1 MRTIEKLEALLAKI
15 QARAAEP
22 RVRKPP
28 QRQPPRTIST
38 TMPFEISAAVV
49 TPKEA
54 PVVEPIAIEPPP
66 EPILVQQDFDEPVV
80 EHLPEPAVE
89 RASGE
94 FEVAAPVRTTDIEIA
109 EPAIAEEE
117 MPLELEELGPADD
130 LEPGETVVEASSM
143 PPAVALEAVPEET
156 REERISEPPA
166 SGRELVAAPY
176 ESARMPVAAPATPD
190 PNALELEEAHE
201 PPQSSRNLKVAPSVP
216 STSDVV
222 ELEPMPVVAPIVEHE
237 EEAPVTVAPRTEP
250 PAPPRR
256 PISEPAPRAERPS
269 EPPTLAF
276 AKIASEP
283 PPRVASEPPPRIA
296 TEAPPPL
303 RVSTE
308 PPPPP
313 PPEPIR
319 AAVAVQLAPI
329 ARPVEHVVVS
339 IDADVIQPDLT
350 PADVASFVGAV
361 REPRPASFGALLDAA
376 LDL

>member
-1 MRTIEKLEALLAKI
+1 VRTIEKLEALLSKI

-22 RVRKPP
+22 RVRRAEKPAP
-28 QRQPPRTIST
+28 KPIMATV
-38 TMPFEISAAVV
+38 PFEISAAVV
-49 TPKEA
+49 TPKQA
-54 PVVEPIAIEPPP
+54 PPIAIEPPP
-66 EPILVQQDFDEPVV
+66 EPILVQQDFDEPIAV
-80 EHLPEPAVE
+80 EQLPEPAVE

-109 EPAIAEEE
+109 EPVTAEEE
-117 MPLELEELGPADD
+117 MPLELEELGPADE

-143 PPAVALEAVPEET
+143 PPAVALEAVPEEA

-190 PNALELEEAHE
+190 PNALELEESHE
-201 PPQSSRNLKVAPSVP
+201 PPPESSRNLKAAPAVP
-216 STSDVV
+216 STSEVV
-222 ELEPMPVVAPIVEHE
+222 ELQPLPVAERRPEPEPE

-250 PAPPRR
+250 PPPPR
-256 PISEPAPRAERPS
+256 PISEPPAPVQRPS

-283 PPRVASEPPPRIA
+283 PPPRVA
-296 TEAPPPL
+296 
-303 RVSTE
+303 TE
-308 PPPPP
+308 PPPAAIAEPV
-313 PPEPIR
+313 EPIR

-329 ARPVEHVVVS
+329 ARPVEHVVVA
-339 IDADVIQPDLT
+339 IDADVIKPDLT
-350 PADVASFVGAV
+350 PSDVAAFVGAV